1 MPKASA
7 QFEPSHRIAVTRGD
21 ETRRRILEAAGALVA
36 ERGWGAV
43 STRLVADR
51 AGVNQALVH
60 YHFGSK
66 EALLRLAVARAID
79 SEIADAVAPMLAA
92 SSFEA
97 GLDATLTA
105 IGRFDPGS
113 PSGVLLAEA
122 MLRATRDPLVGE
134 SIAVELAGFRQM
146 LTDRLRAARDAGE
159 IRADLDPAA
168 TATALAA
175 LLDGL
180 LLHRIADPAI
190 DLGGLHAAI
199 GTMLAPPAP
208 ASPSERGADDRAG

>member
-1 MPKASA
+1 M
-7 QFEPSHRIAVTRGD
+7 
-21 ETRRRILEAAGALVA
+21 LVA

-79 SEIADAVAPMLAA
+79 AEIAAAVEPMLMAP
-92 SSFEA
+92 SFED
-97 GLDATLTA
+97 GLDATLAA
-105 IGRFDPGS
+105 IGRFDPAS
-113 PSGVLLAEA
+113 PSGILLAEA
-122 MLRATRDPLVGE
+122 MLRATRDPLVAE
-134 SIAVELAGFRQM
+134 SIATELAVFRA
-146 LTDRLRAARDAGE
+146 LLADRLRVARDAGQV
-159 IRADLDPAA
+159 RAALDPVA

-190 DLGGLHAAI
+190 DLGSLRAAL
-199 GTMLAPPAP
+199 GMMLTPPAP
-208 ASPSERGADDRAG
+208 SEHLEEGADDRAG